1 MKITAFA
8 VAGLLVGV
16 GAIFALGPDRRR
28 KSVLRTELL
37 LPAYAAAFLSVTTY
51 RPGYYNVPGIVV
63 AIILPAVGFN
73 GLNLLGAPFWPSR
86 SSMAPCSSL
95 RSSPPGRKP
104 QKLDGA
110 QASLPR
116 ARWNRH
122 SASFRCGWLVKARR
136 REAVSRVW
144 TSPNGR
150 KIWNVVKLDTLGRKS
165 TTKPTVV
172 YNHTF
177 GYHAHFYR

>member
-1 MKITAFA
+1 VAFLAGVPTGKMKITAFA

-16 GAIFALGPDRRR
+16 GAWSDRRR

-37 LPAYAAAFLSVTTY
+37 LPAYAAAFLSITTY

-63 AIILPAVGFN
+63 AIILLAVGFN

-95 RSSPPGRKP
+95 RSSPPGRTP
-104 QKLDGA
+104 QKLNGA

-122 SASFRCGWLVKARR
+122 SASFRCGWLKHDGARLYHNSGRHPMGANLECRQTRHARR
-136 REAVSRVW
+136 KIDNRAG
-144 TSPNGR
+144 GR
-150 KIWNVVKLDTLGRKS
+150 
-165 TTKPTVV
+165 
-172 YNHTF
+172 
-177 GYHAHFYR
+177 